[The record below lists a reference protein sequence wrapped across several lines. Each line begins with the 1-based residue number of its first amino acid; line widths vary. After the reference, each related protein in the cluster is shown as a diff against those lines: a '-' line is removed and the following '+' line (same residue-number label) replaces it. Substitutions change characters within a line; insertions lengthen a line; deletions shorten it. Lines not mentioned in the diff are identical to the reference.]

1 MTLIIYFFLAPLV
14 AGILLI
20 LNVLLATHRPDAEKD
35 GAYECGF
42 TGLLG
47 QTRSAFPIQ
56 YYLVAV
62 LFTIFDVEILLWTP
76 IGVTLQSVDLY
87 GFWVAVC
94 FFLVLTLGFV
104 YELSKGVLYFTDQRS
119 AISSPAE
126 IQ

>member
-1 MTLIIYFFLAPLV
+1 LLAP
-14 AGILLI
+14 
-20 LNVLLATHRPDAEKD
+20 HKPDIEKD

-62 LFTIFDVEILLWTP
+62 LFTVFDVEILLFTP
-76 IGVTLQSVDLY
+76 IGVTLSSVDVY
-87 GFWVAVC
+87 GFWVSII

-104 YELSKGVLYFTDQRS
+104 YELAKGVLYFTDQRS
-119 AISSPAE
+119 AIVENS
-126 IQ
+126 IND